1 MSEKA
6 KINDESRIN
15 TPANIV
21 TIARVCLIPVF
32 VVALL
37 CPWPE
42 WLGVSEVVN
51 NHAKAI
57 VATIIFIVISLT
69 DWIDGYLARSRG
81 EVTTFGKFMDPLADK
96 MLVIAAL
103 LALIELKILPS
114 WPVMIIIARE
124 FVVAGV
130 RMLAANKGVVI
141 AASWYGKLKTLAQI
155 VAIVLFLLKEGV
167 SVTTSSSALSN
178 PLYIVAWVVMVIA
191 LVLTI
196 VSMVDYL
203 KALRDINSAGN
214 SSLKTKIEYEASSLL
229 DDLRAKGL
237 KVITAESLTGGM
249 ICESLT
255 AISGSSDVVVGGIA
269 SYAFE
274 LKRDALSVDFDR
286 LQRQG
291 AVNEE
296 TVEEMAKGALTLS
309 IADVAVAV
317 SGIAGP
323 SGEEVGKPVGTV
335 FMALAKR
342 NEDNILVKR
351 YQFEG
356 DRTSVREE
364 TTLRAISEL
373 RQFIA

>member
-237 KVITAESLTGGM
+237 MVITAESLTGGM